1 VSVEFMS
8 DGLRMW
14 HALEK
19 KTSQYFCFGKSVG
32 KTAHGGHKRRW
43 EDNTVL
49 NRLTST
55 GGCSD

>member
-1 VSVEFMS
+1 MSFEFMP

-14 HALEK
+14 HALE

-32 KTAHGGHKRRW
+32 KTAHGAREHRW